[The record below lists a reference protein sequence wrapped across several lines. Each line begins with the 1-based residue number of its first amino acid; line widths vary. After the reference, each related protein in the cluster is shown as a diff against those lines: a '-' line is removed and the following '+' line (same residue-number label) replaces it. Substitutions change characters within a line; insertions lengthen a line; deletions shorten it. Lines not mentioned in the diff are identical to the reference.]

1 MEICKQL
8 QFPPQ
13 QLKSIETIIEILFT
27 FYDIRDEAHDWFAWG
42 CVAEFG
48 VTHSKNSGNVYV
60 AWKQNPDLG
69 AGNLLGEED
78 QKCLVKKKTVGDQH
92 DKDLYKFLYYK
103 DEKGIQEHD
112 LGSSWVCV
120 I

>member
-1 MEICKQL
+1 
-8 QFPPQ
+8 
-13 QLKSIETIIEILFT
+13 
-27 FYDIRDEAHDWFAWG
+27 
-42 CVAEFG
+42 
-48 VTHSKNSGNVYV
+48 
-60 AWKQNPDLG
+60 LG

-112 LGSSWVCV
+112 LGSS
-120 I
+120 

>member
-1 MEICKQL
+1 MNLMIGLHEAVL
-8 QFPPQ
+8 QNVGWHTAKTVEMCSMKAKP
-13 QLKSIETIIEILFT
+13 
-27 FYDIRDEAHDWFAWG
+27 R
-42 CVAEFG
+42 FG
-48 VTHSKNSGNVYV
+48 S
-60 AWKQNPDLG
+60 WKFVGWRRPEVFS
-69 AGNLLGEED
+69 EEE
-78 QKCLVKKKTVGDQH
+78 TVGDQH